1 MFLDPRAI
9 ILFATNALLLFLC
22 LLVNSSLA
30 PLSLYLVLLGPML
43 VLPALYL
50 NHRSF
55 FICTLLTGLWVDAAL
70 PATFGLFTCG
80 FLVMGTLITMARIR
94 FRTEHNYHPI
104 LLAHITN
111 VACLVLLTVGD
122 GLHYISA
129 PAFWLQLVITAV
141 ISHAALLIIAP
152 WFFNLQRLLFE
163 LCHVDTEPDE
173 FPML

>member
-1 MFLDPRAI
+1 MFLDPRVI
-9 ILFATNALLLFLC
+9 ILFAANALLLFLC

-30 PLSLYLVLLGPML
+30 PLSLYLLLLGPML

-55 FICTLLTGLWVDAAL
+55 FLCTLLTGLWVDAAL

-80 FLVMGTLITMARIR
+80 FLAMGTLITMARIR
-94 FRTEHNYHPI
+94 FRAEHNYHPI
-104 LLAHITN
+104 LLAHAVN
-111 VACLVLLTVGD
+111 FACIVLLTASE
-122 GLHYISA
+122 GLQYISS
-129 PAFWLQLVITAV
+129 PAFWLQLVVTALL
-141 ISHAALLIIAP
+141 SHAALLIIAP

-163 LCHVDTEPDE
+163 ICHVDTEPDE